1 MPTNFLEEE
10 SFTSSPTF
18 EQQSLLS
25 TRNCYRFIPLGWQ
38 ASLTHQYSLSL
49 SEGQKS
55 PRQQKTGMPALML
68 LLQRFVTLG
77 KHFPTSRPVSSSVKC
92 Q

>member
-10 SFTSSPTF
+10 SFTSNPTL

-38 ASLTHQYSLSL
+38 VSLTHQYSLSL
-49 SEGQKS
+49 PEGEKS
-55 PRQQKTGMPALML
+55 PRQQKTWMPALIL
-68 LLQRFVTLG
+68 LLHSFVTLG
-77 KHFPTSRPVSSSVKC
+77 KHFPTSRPVISSVKC